1 MNDVLINLK
10 TRKLIIIS
18 ICLLFGF
25 SQWSI
30 AQSNQ
35 VKGKVTDEKGE
46 AMIGASVV
54 QKGTSNGITTDAN
67 GSFTIDVPGNATLV
81 ISYLGYVTTE
91 VRVNNQQTLSIR
103 LEEDSQLLG
112 EVVVVGY
119 GTQRKVTLTGSVSA
133 VKGSDMVTTVNENAQ
148 NMLTGKIP
156 GVRIVQK
163 TAEPG
168 GFNNS
173 FDIRGFNVNGGSE
186 PLVVI
191 DGIPRTRDDFQ
202 RLDPY
207 DIENVSILKDASAA
221 IYGVRAANG
230 VVLVST
236 KKGNKGNLELNY
248 SGTFT
253 AQVPSGLPAT
263 LGAIDYM
270 TIRNERSMHSITGGS
285 LVYNDDKFN
294 EYLTGKK
301 QSTDWYS
308 EVFADYAPQT
318 MHNLSATGGNDRIT
332 FYSGLGYE
340 YQEGFFKSGDLN
352 YEKYNIR
359 TNITAKI
366 SDRLT
371 FDMNLSS
378 VIDEQNRPYQD
389 SWWIIRGFWRQNP
402 LMPVYADPER
412 TMLYH
417 GLIEGDN
424 PVSFMQNDVVGYKK
438 YGKKWFSGTGS
449 LSYDI
454 PGIKGLTAK
463 GLLSANYYVSD
474 TKLFNKAYNQYRYD
488 EASQTYSKYTRQSP
502 NSLERQTYMRY
513 DLVAQAMLNY
523 NRIFNMDHKVSAIL
537 VWEVQKHTGDNFL
550 AKRFLALPL
559 DHLFAG
565 VATDQLAT
573 MNAGADGIYENANNA
588 LAGRVNY
595 TYADKYLVEAQFRYD
610 GSSKFAPGSQWGFFP
625 SVSTGWRISEENFFK
640 ESNLSFID
648 QLKLRASYGILG
660 DDNASAYQFISGYN
674 FPSNTDKRR
683 VTGGFVFDNFIPS
696 ANNKGIPNSMIT
708 WFKSKTLNV
717 GIDVDAWKNLFGF
730 TLEFFNRDR
739 SGLLTKRNGGIPTV
753 VGAILPDENLNS
765 DRTFGYEL
773 ELRHQNKI
781 GDLTYQLKGI
791 TTLTRNKYLYKEH
804 GSYGSSWD
812 NWKNNQ
818 ENRLQGIHKGY
829 GSAGRFQS
837 WEDIWSYPI
846 YTGRGTL
853 PGDYKYEDW

>member
-10 TRKLIIIS
+10 TRKFIIIS

-25 SQWSI
+25 SQWI
-30 AQSNQ
+30 VAQNNQ
-35 VKGKVTDEKGE
+35 VKGKITDERGE

-54 QKGTSNGITTDAN
+54 QKGTSNGTTTDVN
-67 GSFTIDVPGNATLV
+67 GNFSLEVPGNATLV
-81 ISYLGYVTTE
+81 VSYLGYTTKE
-91 VRVNNQQTLSIR
+91 VKINNQQTLSIG
-103 LEEDSQLLG
+103 LEEDSQLLE

-119 GTQRKVTLTGSVSA
+119 GTQRKVTLTGAVSA
-133 VKGSDMVTTVNENAQ
+133 IKGSDMVTTVNENAQ
-148 NMLTGKIP
+148 NMLTGKVP
-156 GVRIVQK
+156 GVRVVQK

-186 PLVVI
+186 PLVII
-191 DGIPRTRDDFQ
+191 DGVPRTRDDFQ
-202 RLDPY
+202 RLDPH
-207 DIENVSILKDASAA
+207 DIENLSILKDASAA
-221 IYGVRAANG
+221 IYGVRAAQG
-230 VVLVST
+230 VILVST
-236 KKGNKGNLELNY
+236 KKGKKGSLELNY

-270 TIRNERSMHSITGGS
+270 TIRNERNMHNITGGS

-294 EYLTGKK
+294 EYLTGQK

-308 EVFADYAPQT
+308 EIFADYAPQT
-318 MHNLSATGGNDRIT
+318 MHNLSATGGNDKVT

-340 YQEGFFKSGDLN
+340 YQGGFFKSGDLN

-366 SDRLT
+366 TDRLT

-424 PVSFMQNDVVGYKK
+424 PVSFMQSDVVGYKK

-454 PGIKGLTAK
+454 PGIQGLTAK

-474 TKLFNKAYNQYRYD
+474 TKLFNKVYNQYRYD
-488 EASQTYSKYTRQSP
+488 EASKTYSSYTRQSP
-502 NSLERQTYMRY
+502 NSIERETYMKY

-523 NRIFNMDHKVSAIL
+523 NRTFNATHKVDAVL
-537 VWEVQKHTGDNFL
+537 VWEVQKHAGDNFR
-550 AKRFLALPL
+550 AKRTLALPL

-565 VATDQLAT
+565 VATDQIGT
-573 MNAGADGIYENANNA
+573 MNSGSDGIYENANNA

-640 ESNLSFID
+640 ESSLSFIE
-648 QLKLRASYGILG
+648 QLKLRVSYGILG

-674 FPSNTDKRR
+674 FPTGSDNRNF
-683 VTGGFVFDNFIPS
+683 TGGFVFDNFLPS
-696 ANNKGIPNSMIT
+696 ADNKGITNPKIT
-708 WFKSKTLNV
+708 WYKSKTFNV
-717 GIDVDAWKNLFGF
+717 GIDADAWKNLFGF

-739 SGLLTKRNGGIPTV
+739 SGLLAKRNGGIPTV
-753 VGAILPDENLNS
+753 VGAALPDENLNS

-773 ELRHQNKI
+773 ELRHQNRI
-781 GDLTYQLKGI
+781 GDLTY
-791 TTLTRNKYLYKEH
+791 
-804 GSYGSSWD
+804 
-812 NWKNNQ
+812 
-818 ENRLQGIHKGY
+818 
-829 GSAGRFQS
+829 
-837 WEDIWSYPI
+837 
-846 YTGRGTL
+846 
-853 PGDYKYEDW
+853 

>member
-10 TRKLIIIS
+10 TRKFIIIS

-25 SQWSI
+25 SQWI
-30 AQSNQ
+30 VAQNNQ
-35 VKGKVTDEKGE
+35 VKGKITDERGE

-54 QKGTSNGITTDAN
+54 QKGTSNGTTTDVN
-67 GSFTIDVPGNATLV
+67 GNFSLEVPGNATLV
-81 ISYLGYVTTE
+81 VSYLGYTTKE
-91 VRVNNQQTLSIR
+91 VKINNQQTLSIG
-103 LEEDSQLLG
+103 LEEDSQLLE

-119 GTQRKVTLTGSVSA
+119 GTQRKVTLTGAVSA
-133 VKGSDMVTTVNENAQ
+133 IKGSDMVTTVNENAQ
-148 NMLTGKIP
+148 NMLTGKVP
-156 GVRIVQK
+156 GVRVVQK

-186 PLVVI
+186 PLVII
-191 DGIPRTRDDFQ
+191 DGVPRTRDDFQ
-202 RLDPY
+202 RLDPH
-207 DIENVSILKDASAA
+207 DIENLSILKDASAA
-221 IYGVRAANG
+221 IYGVRAAQG
-230 VVLVST
+230 VILVST
-236 KKGNKGNLELNY
+236 KKGKKGSLELNY

-270 TIRNERSMHSITGGS
+270 TIRNERNMHNITGGS

-294 EYLTGKK
+294 EYLTGQK

-308 EVFADYAPQT
+308 EIFADYAPQT
-318 MHNLSATGGNDRIT
+318 MHNLSATGGNDKVT

-340 YQEGFFKSGDLN
+340 YQGGFFKSGDLN

-366 SDRLT
+366 TDRLT

-424 PVSFMQNDVVGYKK
+424 PVSFMQSDVVGYKK

-454 PGIKGLTAK
+454 PGIQGLTAK
-463 GLLSANYYVSD
+463 RLLSANYYVSD
-474 TKLFNKAYNQYRYD
+474 TKLFNKVYNQYRYD
-488 EASQTYSKYTRQSP
+488 EASKTYSSYTRQSP
-502 NSLERQTYMRY
+502 NSIERETYMKY

-523 NRIFNMDHKVSAIL
+523 NRTFNATHKVDAVL
-537 VWEVQKHTGDNFL
+537 VWEVQKHAGDNFR
-550 AKRFLALPL
+550 AKRTLALPL

-565 VATDQLAT
+565 VATDQIGT
-573 MNAGADGIYENANNA
+573 MNSGSDGIYENANNA

-640 ESNLSFID
+640 ESSLSFIE
-648 QLKLRASYGILG
+648 QLKLRVSYGILG

-674 FPSNTDKRR
+674 FPTGSDNRNF
-683 VTGGFVFDNFIPS
+683 TGGFVFDNFLPS
-696 ANNKGIPNSMIT
+696 ADNKGITNPKIT
-708 WFKSKTLNV
+708 WYKSKTFNV
-717 GIDVDAWKNLFGF
+717 GIDADAWKNLFGF

-739 SGLLTKRNGGIPTV
+739 SGLLAKRNGGIPTV
-753 VGAILPDENLNS
+753 VGAALPDENLNS

-773 ELRHQNKI
+773 ELRHQNRI
-781 GDLTYQLKGI
+781 GDLTY
-791 TTLTRNKYLYKEH
+791 
-804 GSYGSSWD
+804 
-812 NWKNNQ
+812 
-818 ENRLQGIHKGY
+818 
-829 GSAGRFQS
+829 
-837 WEDIWSYPI
+837 
-846 YTGRGTL
+846 
-853 PGDYKYEDW
+853 